1 MPRPLA
7 LLAYDVSA
15 AAFVPVRASVD
26 VIAWESASTMLS
38 RFIDRRRALLRA
50 LAFSGLAALAA
61 CTVPG
66 AVPQGGAPGPVIDPA
81 APVQVALLVPAGSA
95 QASDNFIAQNL
106 ENAARL
112 AIGDLQGVQ
121 IDLRVYAT
129 GGDPALA
136 ANAAATAVADG
147 AKIILGPL
155 YAEEANAVGLATA
168 GTGIN
173 ILAFSNNPTI
183 AGGNLF
189 ILGPTFRNTA
199 NRLVRYAK
207 ATGISRFMIVH
218 AEDLQGNLGRD
229 AIAAAV
235 RANGGTVAGVQ
246 SYPLSQSAILAAA
259 PGIVASA
266 NAGGAQAVFTTAGV
280 NADLPIL
287 ATALPEAGLNT
298 AAIRF
303 IGLTRWNVTPQA
315 LELPGLQ
322 GGLFALPDQQMTQ
335 IFESRYT
342 AAYGDAPH
350 PVAGLA
356 YDGIAAIGALV
367 ARRDPNAL
375 SRASLTQGQ
384 GFEGT
389 AGIFRLLSDG
399 TNERG
404 LAVAEVRNNSVVILD
419 PAPRSFGG
427 AGF

>member
-1 MPRPLA
+1 MFARSINRRSAILRTLA
-7 LLAYDVSA
+7 VAG
-15 AAFVPVRASVD
+15 
-26 VIAWESASTMLS
+26 IT
-38 RFIDRRRALLRA
+38 ALT
-50 LAFSGLAALAA
+50 A
-61 CTVPG
+61 CAP
-66 AVPQGGAPGPVIDPA
+66 AMVPQGGAQGPAIDPS

-95 QASDNFIAQNL
+95 QASDTFIAQNL

-112 AIGDLQGVQ
+112 AIGDLQGVT

-129 GGDPALA
+129 AGNPAQA
-136 ANAAATAVADG
+136 AQVATAAVADG
-147 AKIILGPL
+147 AKIILGPV

-168 GTGIN
+168 GSGVN

-183 AGGNLF
+183 AGGNVF

-199 NRLVRYAK
+199 DRLVRY
-207 ATGISRFMIVH
+207 GVRSGLDRYMIVH

-229 AIAAAV
+229 AIASAV
-235 RANGGTVAGVQ
+235 RANGGVVAGVE

-259 PGIVASA
+259 PGIVAAS
-266 NAGGAQAVFTTAGV
+266 NAAGAEAIFTTAGV

-298 AAIRF
+298 SAIRF
-303 IGLTRWNVTPQA
+303 LGLTRWNATPQA

-322 GGLFALPDQQMTQ
+322 GGIFALPDQQMTQ

-342 AAYGDAPH
+342 GAYGESPH
-350 PVAGLA
+350 PLAGLS

-367 ARRDPNAL
+367 ARGDPNAL

-389 AGIFRLLSDG
+389 AGIFRLMPDG

-404 LAVAEVRNNSVVILD
+404 LAVAEVRNNTLTILD

-427 AGF
+427 AGS

>member
-1 MPRPLA
+1 MFARFITRRSAILRTLA
-7 LLAYDVSA
+7 LAG
-15 AAFVPVRASVD
+15 
-26 VIAWESASTMLS
+26 IT
-38 RFIDRRRALLRA
+38 
-50 LAFSGLAALAA
+50 ALAA
-61 CTVPG
+61 CAP
-66 AVPQGGAPGPVIDPA
+66 AMVPQGGAQGPAIDPS

-95 QASDNFIAQNL
+95 QASDTFIAQNL

-112 AIGDLQGVQ
+112 AIGDLQGVT

-129 GGDPALA
+129 AGNPAQA
-136 ANAAATAVADG
+136 AQVATAAVADG
-147 AKIILGPL
+147 AKIILGPV

-168 GTGIN
+168 GSGVN

-183 AGGNLF
+183 AGGNVF

-199 NRLVRYAK
+199 DRLVRY
-207 ATGISRFMIVH
+207 GVRSGLDRYMIVH

-229 AIAAAV
+229 AIASAV
-235 RANGGTVAGVQ
+235 RANGGVIAGVE

-259 PGIVASA
+259 PGIVAAS
-266 NAGGAQAVFTTAGV
+266 NAAGAEAIFTTAGV

-298 AAIRF
+298 SAIRF
-303 IGLTRWNVTPQA
+303 IGMTRWNATPQA

-322 GGLFALPDQQMTQ
+322 GGIFALPDQQMTQ

-342 AAYGDAPH
+342 AAYGESPH
-350 PVAGLA
+350 PLAGLA

-367 ARRDPNAL
+367 ARGDPNAL

-389 AGIFRLLSDG
+389 AGIFRLLPDG

-404 LAVAEVRNNSVVILD
+404 LAVAEVRNNTLNILD

-427 AGF
+427 AGS